1 MSDATKTVDLLVIG
15 SGAAGMSAAL
25 RAKSLGAEVLVI
37 EASDKYGG
45 STAMSGGVCWIGN
58 NPKIDASGIPD
69 DDDSVLAYLRA
80 ITKGEVPD
88 RRLAEYIRGAQRM
101 MLWMEANTHARFDPL
116 VKYTD
121 YYPEAE
127 GGRPGGRSME
137 SRPFDGALLGEE
149 LKNLRRPHPQSQIMG
164 RFGITAAQ
172 AQVML
177 AGGFMTK
184 LMMAWLFLKYF
195 LRAAKR
201 RRFGRDTFLACGN
214 ALIGRLRRSMLDR
227 DIPLWL
233 EAPAERLLVEDGRV
247 VGARVSRGGATA
259 DVRARWGVLLAAGG
273 FSRNLEMRQ
282 QHQREPITTEW
293 HAGNPHDLGAGIR
306 MGLDVGGRVELMKEA
321 WWTPVTLVPKSE
333 FAWVLVVEKNC
344 PGGIFVN
351 QRGER
356 FCNEAAPYIDV
367 VIDMYADQEKT
378 GATVPCWLVFDA
390 DFRRKYPVGPVA
402 PGYAMPD
409 SAVPRRYRDDFLI
422 RAATL
427 DELAQKIAVPADAL
441 RATVERHN
449 GFARTGVDEDFG
461 RGNSASDRYYGD
473 HRVTPNPNLAPID
486 NAPFYAIAVYPGDLG
501 TKGGLVTDDA
511 GRVLG
516 AEDRPI
522 PGLYAAGN
530 NHASVMG
537 RTYPGAGGT
546 ISPAL
551 TYGFL
556 AAEAAYEEASGA
568 SIT

>member
-1 MSDATKTVDLLVIG
+1 METKHIDLLVIG

-25 RAKSLGAEVLVI
+25 RAKALGANVVVV

-58 NPKIDASGIPD
+58 NPKIDATGIGD
-69 DDDSVLAYLRA
+69 NDEDVLTYLRT

-88 RRLAEYIRGAQRM
+88 DRLQSYATGAQKM
-101 MLWMEANTHARFDPL
+101 MLWMEEHTQVRFDPL

-121 YYPEAE
+121 YYPEAD

-137 SRPFDGALLGEE
+137 SRPFDGALLGDE
-149 LKNLRRPHPQSQIMG
+149 LANLRRPHPQSQIMG
-164 RFGITAAQ
+164 KFGITAAQ
-172 AQVML
+172 AHIML
-177 AGGFMTK
+177 AGGLGTK
-184 LMMAWLFLKYF
+184 LMMIWLFIKYF
-195 LRAAKR
+195 FRSAKR
-201 RRFGRDTFLACGN
+201 KKYGRDTFLACGN
-214 ALIGRLRRSMLDR
+214 ALMGRMRKSLADA

-233 EAPAERLLVEDGRV
+233 ETPAEELVIEDGRV
-247 VGARVSRGGATA
+247 VGARVTRGGQALELRTA
-259 DVRARWGVLLAAGG
+259 WGVMLAAGG
-273 FSRNLEMRQ
+273 FSRNQAMRDQ
-282 QHQREPITTEW
+282 YQRTPIKTDW
-293 HAGNPHDLGAGIR
+293 HAGNPYDMGAGIR
-306 MGLDVGGRVELMKEA
+306 MGLDAGGTLELMKES

-351 QRGER
+351 GRGER

-378 GATVPCWLVFDA
+378 GAAVPAWLIFDA
-390 DFRRKYPVGPVA
+390 RFRKKYPVGPIA

-409 SAVPRRYRDDFLI
+409 SAVPRRYRDGKFLH

-427 DELAQKIAVPADAL
+427 AELAEKLGLPADAL
-441 RATVERHN
+441 AATVERHN

-473 HRVTPNPNLAPID
+473 HRITPNPNLAPIE

-501 TKGGLVTDDA
+501 TKGGLVTDNYA
-511 GRVLG
+511 RVLDADG
-516 AEDRPI
+516 AAV

-530 NHASVMG
+530 TQSSVMG

-556 AAEAAYEEASGA
+556 GAEAASFDFTGEKP
-568 SIT
+568 